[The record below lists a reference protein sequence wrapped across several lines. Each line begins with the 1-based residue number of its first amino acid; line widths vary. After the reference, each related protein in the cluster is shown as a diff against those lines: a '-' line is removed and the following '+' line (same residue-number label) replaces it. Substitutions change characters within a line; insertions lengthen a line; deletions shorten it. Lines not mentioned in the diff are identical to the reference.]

1 MHFQTNLNVFVFYHV
16 QVSSLHPYPMIL
28 AKYKE
33 TRGGLIIYTWTLAL
47 LSAQYCMCTTATKCC
62 RESLD
67 ILLPQTLISFTPD
80 ALLQAENRRTGV
92 HATSSMFMFRFF
104 LLFSLLHCHTFSLP
118 FLFHGGIAAPVKCL
132 FEQVPPCSQIAAT
145 LLCSRSINMFYNT
158 QTQDLQLWT
167 FACLLFCNKA
177 DYSACDNLQIVNGCS
192 HLSKF
197 PKTSENANKER
208 EMLFLMCTSST
219 VFGRIL
225 HRGQL
230 CIHCMTQTDN

>member
-1 MHFQTNLNVFVFYHV
+1 
-16 QVSSLHPYPMIL
+16 
-28 AKYKE
+28 
-33 TRGGLIIYTWTLAL
+33 
-47 LSAQYCMCTTATKCC
+47 
-62 RESLD
+62 
-67 ILLPQTLISFTPD
+67 
-80 ALLQAENRRTGV
+80 
-92 HATSSMFMFRFF
+92 MFMFHFF

-118 FLFHGGIAAPVKCL
+118 FLFHGGVAAPVKCL

-225 HRGQL
+225 HRGQIPINAGCVYIAWHKLIIRWIL
-230 CIHCMTQTDN
+230 CMCCSNVLDMHFLFPLFCFSHLLLTK

>member
-104 LLFSLLHCHTFSLP
+104 LLFASLP
-118 FLFHGGIAAPVKCL
+118 YILTPLPLPRGGCRTRKMFIWAGSSMLANCCNAAVLKIYKYVLQYSNSGLTAVDFCL
-132 FEQVPPCSQIAAT
+132 LAVLQQGR
-145 LLCSRSINMFYNT
+145 LLCM
-158 QTQDLQLWT
+158 W
-167 FACLLFCNKA
+167 
-177 DYSACDNLQIVNGCS
+177 
-192 HLSKF
+192 
-197 PKTSENANKER
+197 
-208 EMLFLMCTSST
+208 
-219 VFGRIL
+219 
-225 HRGQL
+225 
-230 CIHCMTQTDN
+230 

>member
-1 MHFQTNLNVFVFYHV
+1 
-16 QVSSLHPYPMIL
+16 
-28 AKYKE
+28 
-33 TRGGLIIYTWTLAL
+33 
-47 LSAQYCMCTTATKCC
+47 
-62 RESLD
+62 
-67 ILLPQTLISFTPD
+67 
-80 ALLQAENRRTGV
+80 
-92 HATSSMFMFRFF
+92 MFMFRFF
-104 LLFSLLHCHTFSLP
+104 LLFSLLHCHTFLLP
-118 FLFHGGIAAPVKCL
+118 FLFHGGVAAPVKCL
-132 FEQVPPCSQIAAT
+132 FASMEEPPCSQIAAT

-225 HRGQL
+225 HRGQIPINAGCVYIAWHKLIIRWIL
-230 CIHCMTQTDN
+230 CMCCSNVLDMHFLFPLFCFSHLLLTK

>member
-80 ALLQAENRRTGV
+80 ALSYKLRTEEQACTPHPPCSCFV
-92 HATSSMFMFRFF
+92 SF
-104 LLFSLLHCHTFSLP
+104 FSLLHCHTFSLP
-118 FLFHGGIAAPVKCL
+118 FLFHGGVAAPVKCL

-225 HRGQL
+225 HRGQIPINAG
-230 CIHCMTQTDN
+230 CVYIA

>member
-33 TRGGLIIYTWTLAL
+33 IRGGLIIYTWTLAL
-47 LSAQYCMCTTATKCC
+47 LSAQYCMCTAERC

-80 ALLQAENRRTGV
+80 ALSYKLRTEEQACTP
-92 HATSSMFMFRFF
+92 HPPCSCFF
-104 LLFSLLHCHTFSLP
+104 SLFSLLHCHTFSLP
-118 FLFHGGIAAPVKCL
+118 FLFHGGVAAPVKCL

-158 QTQDLQLWT
+158 ETQDLQLWT

-177 DYSACDNLQIVNGCS
+177 DYSACDNLRIGNGCS
-192 HLSKF
+192 HLPRF
-197 PKTSENANKER
+197 PKTSEHANKER

-225 HRGQL
+225 HRGQIPINA
-230 CIHCMTQTDN
+230 CCVYVA